1 MTFTPTPE
9 LTREMIQYGK
19 ALTHL
24 THQEYQSMM
33 IEKFYPD
40 ADTKVVDQMVE
51 WSKYPTLNLIT
62 AEYVRA
68 IELKYVLSD
77 GYIYNGSHT
86 KELEINGLRQ
96 ANRFGYKSS
105 CTTRTE
111 SPNYSKNLSWDAIA
125 RPIFSLGCYSSEID
139 IICTPFNSG
148 VDIPCRFIQP
158 HVRFVNIMQSIWSTH
173 KPNQSKLELQVEVD
187 LLKRQNA
194 ELRYQLQLNTYNLER
209 LMPTNPVY
217 NYDEIKSRKKKLH
230 SEFKRLI
237 KLMKLG

>member
-33 IEKFYPD
+33 IEKFYPC
-40 ADTKVVDQMVE
+40 ADTEVVDQMVE

-62 AEYVRA
+62 LKELKA
-68 IELKYVLSD
+68 IESNKLA
-77 GYIYNGSHT
+77 
-86 KELEINGLRQ
+86 ELPLPGQQQNWINVQKPLLDIATGFSRRCGNSPSWEIEYR
-96 ANRFGYKSS
+96 
-105 CTTRTE
+105 
-111 SPNYSKNLSWDAIA
+111 
-125 RPIFSLGCYSSEID
+125 YSSRWD
-139 IICTPFNSG
+139 ILSAICVDNHSQIVFGSAVSG
-148 VDIPCRFIQP
+148 WPPGHDVSASYVVSY
-158 HVRFVNIMQSIWSTH
+158 VRFVNIMQSIWSAH
-173 KPNQSKLELQVEVD
+173 KLTQDTLKLQVEVD
-187 LLKRQNA
+187 LLKQQNA

-217 NYDEIKSRKKKLH
+217 NYDEIKSRKQKLH
-230 SEFKRLI
+230 SEFKRVA